1 MALGNFEQI
10 FMGVLNHVGHVGLM
24 RHSCW
29 SNSWVILVG
38 ETRGSF
44 SWVKPVGHSRGSNLW
59 VILVGQT
66 RGAFS
71 WVTLVGHSC
80 GSNPW
85 VILVGC
91 CPPNIRF
98 ATEQKLS
105 TFEFCTDDI
114 VKIIKLLD
122 PNKVPGH
129 DGISIPMI
137 KLCASSIA
145 KPLSVLF
152 RNCFKNQCFPE
163 KWKKANIV
171 PVHKKMINN

>member
-66 RGAFS
+66 RGVFS

-80 GSNPW
+80 GSNSW

-105 TFEFCTDDI
+105 TFEF
-114 VKIIKLLD
+114 
-122 PNKVPGH
+122 
-129 DGISIPMI
+129 
-137 KLCASSIA
+137 
-145 KPLSVLF
+145 
-152 RNCFKNQCFPE
+152 
-163 KWKKANIV
+163 
-171 PVHKKMINN
+171 